1 MPTVEHLSVSEYLYH
16 DPRRNWKRC
25 TARGQCSFG
34 RGIKTHKEKLGS
46 REATVYEYTLTIDGV
61 VYRYRQYI
69 AAYRSMM
76 YSLTYTATAERIST
90 NTLRNL
96 ADIVAAFAFR

>member
-1 MPTVEHLSVSEYLYH
+1 MVVDE
-16 DPRRNWKRC
+16 D
-25 TARGQCSFG
+25 Q
-34 RGIKTHKEKLGS
+34 THKEKLGS

-76 YSLTYTATAERIST
+76 YSLTYTATEANFDKHTAE
-90 NTLRNL
+90 L